1 MKQIVQE
8 CADGAVQMGFLAAYV
23 AMFADQFCPAIEAA
37 AFGEM
42 ALLENKPRSASGIA
56 HEDTTVMVVN
66 RANFQ
71 RMVQTQPQLITR
83 LTNESIPAQE
93 REDNFRALFRENFDI
108 DAIGR
113 FVVGRYWRSA
123 DQQARDDFL
132 ATFEN
137 VMVQRFAPQFAGYG
151 DTRFEIKGVRAMNA
165 EGQYLVSS
173 SIALPGKEP
182 AQVDWRVRHDGGR
195 WNVLDVIGEGVSM
208 AQTLRSEYGSVLK
221 DVGGDLTALTAKLQ
235 SALPA
240 GSRQSASN

>member
-1 MKQIVQE
+1 MMERLPTEPISRRVTRRGISQS
-8 CADGAVQMGFLAAYV
+8 LAALALISIV
-23 AMFADQFCPAIEAA
+23 SISPRAALADEA
-37 AFGEM
+37 
-42 ALLENKPRSASGIA
+42 
-56 HEDTTVMVVN
+56 EDAQVFLKSLTDK
-66 RANFQ
+66 A
-71 RMVQTQPQLITR
+71 ITR

-221 DVGGDLTALTAKLQ
+221 DVGGDLTALTAKLR